1 MPTATVVMIKA
12 AKARKLAAR
21 DLIPLARGDMRED
34 RTVRNLLGSQ
44 VTTSS
49 KHEDI
54 ADGRLAHRAPVPLCP
69 HATDG
74 RGDDMKMTR
83 RDLEAILATLDNR
96 ISRIPDLSDDQGR
109 FIGTWIL
116 PLLEQT
122 IKDVEE
128 TKAIR

>member
-1 MPTATVVMIKA
+1 
-12 AKARKLAAR
+12 
-21 DLIPLARGDMRED
+21 
-34 RTVRNLLGSQ
+34 
-44 VTTSS
+44 
-49 KHEDI
+49 
-54 ADGRLAHRAPVPLCP
+54 
-69 HATDG
+69 
-74 RGDDMKMTR
+74 MKMTR

-116 PLLEQT
+116 PLIEQT